1 MEKKLLAPYPTNQ
14 NLSIVQNIC
23 QPHFQILL
31 TISLKEFIKLSVNCH
46 CIHKIKCKLSTTIES
61 WRGLTSFKKVHSICN
76 GMPKKLWQGRRLS
89 IITLSQKT
97 QNLDPPTT
105 FKFLHHPYLTKTV
118 NRVILQLHKL
128 LL

>member
-1 MEKKLLAPYPTNQ
+1 MEKKLQAPYPTNQ

-31 TISLKEFIKLSVNCH
+31 TISPKEFIKLSVNCH

-76 GMPKKLWQGRRLS
+76 GMPKNSGRVEDFQL
-89 IITLSQKT
+89 
-97 QNLDPPTT
+97 
-105 FKFLHHPYLTKTV
+105 LHY
-118 NRVILQLHKL
+118 HKKPKI
-128 LL
+128 